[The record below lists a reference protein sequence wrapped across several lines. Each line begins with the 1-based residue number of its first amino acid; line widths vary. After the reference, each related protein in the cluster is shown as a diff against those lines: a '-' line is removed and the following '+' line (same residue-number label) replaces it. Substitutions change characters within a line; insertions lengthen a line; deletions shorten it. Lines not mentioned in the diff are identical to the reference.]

1 MKKKAMEAS
10 NLTENVKMDQES
22 ALKLFEEG
30 AVFVLLDV
38 PVGTEFGM

>member
-1 MKKKAMEAS
+1 MEAS
-10 NLTENVKMDQES
+10 NLTDNVKMDQES